1 MPSFVRAV
9 VILFVILR
17 KPEDS
22 SAMAPRRMAAGCF
35 LLAPRGAFT
44 NLQILL
50 ALQFTKR
57 RMRMFITMPSARNM
71 NSTDDP
77 P

>member
-1 MPSFVRAV
+1 
-9 VILFVILR
+9 
-17 KPEDS
+17 
-22 SAMAPRRMAAGCF
+22 MAPRRMAAGCF